1 MNLRQV
7 VDQQDQLVAKDA
19 RFQHS
24 VQEAKF
30 VGIMLVHVVP
40 LVVGHRTRQ
49 SLEKVSI
56 VFQVI
61 IGAFK
66 IFNHFADNDDK
77 NFAFSQK
84 QLQLLENAAK
94 RPKYQSFVLG
104 FALLPMLWQDK
115 EKESPLVQNMIP
127 LSRDAFKQLS
137 TVSKVT

>member
-61 IGAFK
+61 IGAF
-66 IFNHFADNDDK
+66 
-77 NFAFSQK
+77 
-84 QLQLLENAAK
+84 LL
-94 RPKYQSFVLG
+94 
-104 FALLPMLWQDK
+104 
-115 EKESPLVQNMIP
+115 
-127 LSRDAFKQLS
+127 
-137 TVSKVT
+137 